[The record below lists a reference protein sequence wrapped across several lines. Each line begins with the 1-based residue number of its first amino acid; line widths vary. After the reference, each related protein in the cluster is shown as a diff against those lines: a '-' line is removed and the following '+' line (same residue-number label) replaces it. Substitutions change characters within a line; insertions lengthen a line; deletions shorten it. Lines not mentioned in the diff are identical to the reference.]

1 MAMAAYFEGRP
12 AGSSQSASPEWM
24 LWEEPERDVTEYLFT
39 GGSEHMFRYRIRAWS
54 LDEAKATLPGNYGW
68 KLVEEKRCV

>member
-1 MAMAAYFEGRP
+1 
-12 AGSSQSASPEWM
+12 M

-54 LDEAKATLPGNYGW
+54 LDEAKATLPGNHGW